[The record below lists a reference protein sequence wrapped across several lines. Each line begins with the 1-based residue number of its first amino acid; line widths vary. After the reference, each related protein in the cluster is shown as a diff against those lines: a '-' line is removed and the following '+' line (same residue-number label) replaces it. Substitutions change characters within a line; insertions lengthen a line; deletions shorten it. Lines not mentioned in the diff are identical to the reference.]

1 MTHRTL
7 ILTRALLAGIF
18 GGEGRTALV
27 PLVFLATLSGLVAA
41 LVRAE
46 LPPFGI
52 TLVGLSLAL
61 ALGALP
67 LLGELAPLLRADPA
81 AEWVGAL
88 PLRPRELR
96 AARTLALG
104 WVSGGIALAT
114 VAPFAVLARDL
125 GLLERGALL
134 GLAVVQAW
142 AAAAVLL
149 WLQRLLGERGEGLL
163 TALQAALLVG
173 VLVGLVAGLRHL
185 PRLATLSGPNEA
197 LLALPSAWFAA
208 VFAPAGGAR
217 TAGCALVA
225 LAGLLALATAALA
238 PFPPAPRARPTRSA
252 LGWLLAPV
260 RNLTERF
267 FVRAEE
273 RASFHLVYAALPA
286 ERDFA
291 LRTWPLVLLPL
302 AFLFLGADPETNEG
316 RGLWVLLVF
325 APVAYLPFVLMHVPV
340 SATPAAR
347 WIVDT
352 APLAREAELAGTRKA
367 LAVRFLLPLHAALG
381 AVAAGFV
388 DMEFALTLSPV
399 AMAAG
404 LVALRLLYRGSVAP
418 PLGTAP
424 DALGGA
430 YGDGLAGSV
439 LTVGMLAS
447 GLGLAAWR
455 LLPGPGAAFGLL
467 ALVLLAEARP
477 GPRVR

>member
-46 LPPFGI
+46 LQPFGLA
-52 TLVGLSLAL
+52 LVGLSLAL
-61 ALGALP
+61 AFGALP

-104 WVSGGIALAT
+104 WVSGGLALAT
-114 VAPFAVLARDL
+114 IAPFALLARDC
-125 GLLERGALL
+125 GVVERFGLL

-142 AAAAVLL
+142 AAAAALL
-149 WLQRLLGERGEGLL
+149 WVQRLLGERGEALL
-163 TALQAALLVG
+163 TALQAALMVG
-173 VLVGLVAGLRHL
+173 VLVGLVAGLREL
-185 PRLATLSGPNEA
+185 PRLAGLVGPNEA
-197 LLALPSAWFAA
+197 LLALPSTWFAA
-208 VFAPAGGAR
+208 ALAPAGGAR
-217 TAGCALVA
+217 AAA
-225 LAGLLALATAALA
+225 LALAAAAGVLVLVTTAFA

-252 LGWLLAPV
+252 LGWLLTPV
-260 RNLTERF
+260 RHLTERV
-267 FVRAEE
+267 FVRTEE

-347 WIVDT
+347 WLVDT
-352 APLAREAELAGTRKA
+352 APLARDAELSGARKA
-367 LAVRFLLPLHAALG
+367 LAVRFLLPLHVALG

-388 DMEFALTLSPV
+388 DVDFALTLSPV
-399 AMAAG
+399 AFAAG
-404 LVALRLLYRGSVAP
+404 LAALRLLYRGSVAP

-424 DALGGA
+424 EALGGA

-439 LTVGMLAS
+439 LTVGMVAS
-447 GLGLAAWR
+447 GLGLVAWR
-455 LLPGPGAAFGLL
+455 VLPGPASGIGVLAA
-467 ALVLLAEARP
+467 VLLVEARL
-477 GPRVR
+477 GRRSR